1 MNNFCSDIFIYFKAL
16 LGIKFRMMKL
26 TKYIL
31 LLTIAS
37 FTTACGINKQ
47 TRELKALEDCKYHI
61 TSADSVYIA
70 GVAMKELSTAKEINL
85 TKFPGIALGFLR
97 KNIPIEGNI
106 NLQITNPT
114 SRQASINQFEY
125 LILIKGQEIANGFVN
140 QKVSVGA
147 GSSTTVP
154 IALKANIYSL
164 LADDKTRNEILDFLN
179 TNKEQKGLVT
189 LKIKPSIALGNKLIK
204 YPGYISIDK
213 ELSNKILL

>member
-1 MNNFCSDIFIYFKAL
+1 
-16 LGIKFRMMKL
+16 MKL

-31 LLTIAS
+31 LLVILSVFA
-37 FTTACGINKQ
+37 TACGVNKQ
-47 TRELKALEDCKYHI
+47 TRELKALEDCKYNI
-61 TSADSVYIA
+61 NSADSVYIA
-70 GVAMKELSTAKEINL
+70 GIALKDFTTAKDFNL
-85 TKFPGIALGFLR
+85 AKYPSIALGLLR
-97 KNIPIEGNI
+97 KNIPIEGNV

-125 LILIKGQEIANGFVN
+125 LILIKGKEIANGFVN

-164 LADDKTRNEILDFLN
+164 LADEKIRNEILNFLN
-179 TNKEQKGLVT
+179 TDKEQKGLVT
-189 LKIKPSIALGNKLIK
+189 LKIKPSIALGQKLIK

>member
-1 MNNFCSDIFIYFKAL
+1 
-16 LGIKFRMMKL
+16 MKL

-31 LLTIAS
+31 LLVILS
-37 FTTACGINKQ
+37 FFATACGINKQ
-47 TRELKALEDCKYHI
+47 TRELKALEDCKYTI
-61 TSADSVYIA
+61 GSADSVYIA
-70 GVAMKELSTAKEINL
+70 GIALKDFTTAKDFNL
-85 TKFPGIALGFLR
+85 AKFPNIALGLLR

-125 LILIKGQEIANGFVN
+125 LILIKGKEIANGFVN

-147 GSSTTVP
+147 GSTTMVP

-164 LADDKTRNEILDFLN
+164 LADEKIRNEILDFLN
-179 TNKEQKGLVT
+179 TDKEQKGLVT
-189 LKIKPSIALGNKLIK
+189 LKIKPSIALGQKLIK

>member
-1 MNNFCSDIFIYFKAL
+1 
-16 LGIKFRMMKL
+16 MKL

-31 LLTIAS
+31 LLVIMSVFA
-37 FTTACGINKQ
+37 TACGVNKQ
-47 TRELKALEDCKYHI
+47 TRELKALEDCKYNI
-61 TSADSVYIA
+61 NSADSVYIA
-70 GVAMKELSTAKEINL
+70 GIALKDFTTAKDFNL
-85 TKFPGIALGFLR
+85 AKYPSIALGLLR
-97 KNIPIEGNI
+97 KNIPIEGNV

-125 LILIKGQEIANGFVN
+125 LILIKGKEIANGFVN

-164 LADDKTRNEILDFLN
+164 LADEKIRNEILNFLN
-179 TNKEQKGLVT
+179 TDKEQKGLVT
-189 LKIKPSIALGNKLIK
+189 LKIKPSIALGQKLIK

>member
-1 MNNFCSDIFIYFKAL
+1 
-16 LGIKFRMMKL
+16 MKL

-31 LLTIAS
+31 LLVIMSVFA
-37 FTTACGINKQ
+37 TACGVNKQ
-47 TRELKALEDCKYHI
+47 TRELKALEDCKYNI
-61 TSADSVYIA
+61 NSADSVYIA
-70 GVAMKELSTAKEINL
+70 GIALKDFTTAKDSNL
-85 TKFPGIALGFLR
+85 AKYPSIALGLLR
-97 KNIPIEGNI
+97 KNIPIEGNV

-114 SRQASINQFEY
+114 SKQASINQFEY
-125 LILIKGQEIANGFVN
+125 LILIKGKEVANGFVN

-164 LADDKTRNEILDFLN
+164 LADEKIRNEILNFLN
-179 TNKEQKGLVT
+179 TDKEQKGLVT
-189 LKIKPSIALGNKLIK
+189 LKIKPSIALGQKLIK

>member
-1 MNNFCSDIFIYFKAL
+1 
-16 LGIKFRMMKL
+16 MKL

-31 LLTIAS
+31 LLVILSIFA
-37 FTTACGINKQ
+37 TACGVNKQ
-47 TRELKALEDCKYHI
+47 TRELKALEDCKYNI
-61 TSADSVYIA
+61 NSADSVYIA
-70 GVAMKELSTAKEINL
+70 GIALKDFTTAKDFNL
-85 TKFPGIALGFLR
+85 AKYPSMALGLLR
-97 KNIPIEGNI
+97 KNIPIEGNV

-125 LILIKGQEIANGFVN
+125 LILIKGKEIANGFVN

-164 LADDKTRNEILDFLN
+164 LADEKIRNEILNFLN
-179 TNKEQKGLVT
+179 TDKEQKGLVT
-189 LKIKPSIALGNKLIK
+189 LKIKPSIALGQKLIK

>member
-1 MNNFCSDIFIYFKAL
+1 
-16 LGIKFRMMKL
+16 MKL
-26 TKYIL
+26 TKHIL
-31 LLTIAS
+31 LLTLVSVFA
-37 FTTACGINKQ
+37 TACGINKQ

-61 TSADSVYIA
+61 RSADSVYLAGIA
-70 GVAMKELSTAKEINL
+70 IKDFSTAKDFNL
-85 TKFPGIALGFLR
+85 AKYPGIALGLLR
-97 KNIPIEGNI
+97 KNIPIEGNV

-125 LILIKGQEIANGFVN
+125 LIMIKGREIANGFVN
-140 QKVSVGA
+140 QKVSIGA
-147 GSSTTVP
+147 GSSTIIP

-164 LADDKTRNEILDFLN
+164 LADDKIRNEIIDFLN

-189 LKIKPSIALGNKLIK
+189 LKIKPNIVIGNKLIK